1 MKWSIAFCLLL
12 SLQLYFSQEGSAQV
26 SNFHKQAK
34 KLKQQDSLEAFTFAY
49 LDYFL
54 EHPSVDQLSLFKDFH
69 SALWRVP
76 ATPAESLALTILYSN
91 AGYYCLKYSKI
102 TAAIE
107 AYENAWRYYQTYN
120 FKDYDI
126 VEYCLKPLGNAYTMV
141 GDYASAENIIKS
153 YLLKAGAQGNEGQ
166 QVSALI
172 NLSIVYYSTGRFN
185 AAIDVLTQA
194 LTFGV
199 SENKGNIY
207 ANLAR
212 NYLQLKDYENAIRVA
227 THIIHIKDASNRQLI
242 NANATLAMVY
252 WQKSDTTSAIQ
263 YAEQAKIL
271 TNSDPDIEPRSWA
284 KVHVQYAQLL
294 GTTGKRDDALNIFRK
309 TLVRLIPG
317 YNSYEQLPADS
328 LLFPENTLKEIFDG
342 MATVYAEGGRLK
354 QALTCYSK
362 SFVVERLLKNTYN
375 YDEAKYVQQIENRD
389 RVEKVIAINIELY
402 HNEHNVEYLY
412 HAFELAENT
421 KSIALKDQYFNSNA
435 WKELSNDSLY
445 NKRKALL
452 KHMSALETSLVIEQ
466 NKGAT
471 ANMVSIKRLIDE
483 KNTTMLAIK
492 ALERTMQWYGSDQIN
507 IEELQAIIKAD
518 QLNLVEYFFGADA
531 CYAFTLNGQTI
542 QVNSIENIDSVKKT
556 VTQFTQLFTDEV
568 KINAAPEIYAG
579 LAKRV
584 YDMLI
589 PKHLE
594 GTLLI
599 VPDGLL
605 NFVPFEA
612 LLTDTT
618 SSLNYQNWPWLIKTN
633 PIFYQYSASLYTHN
647 EPSAFSDSDKVLGF
661 FPQFENTDRFLKYS
675 KNEEESIQQ
684 YFKGQFLDNEQATKQ
699 AFVRQAN
706 RFPIVHLSTHA
717 QAGSLHE
724 PPSITFIDS
733 VLYLPEI
740 HGLELHTDL
749 LVLGAC
755 ETGIGKLYKG
765 ESPLS
770 LAGGF
775 SYVGVKNVMFSL
787 WKVND
792 YATAK
797 LMANF
802 YKHLDNKPQPYRA
815 LHKAKL
821 DYLQD
826 QEVSV
831 DKKSPYYWASFVY
844 YGHIKGKENTN
855 WPAILFYVLGAML
868 LLAVTAGGIYW
879 YMRTKKSKTSFS

>member
-1 MKWSIAFCLLL
+1 MKWRIAFFLLIL
-12 SLQLYFSQEGSAQV
+12 LPLCFLQEGFSQI

-34 KLKQQDSLEAFTFAY
+34 KLQQKDSLEAFTYAY

-54 EHPSVDQLSLFKDFH
+54 EHPSVDRLSLFKDFR
-69 SALWRVP
+69 SEQWRVP
-76 ATPAESLALTILYSN
+76 TTPSENLALTILYSN
-91 AGYYCLKYSKI
+91 AGYYFLKFSKI

-107 AYENAWRYYQTYN
+107 AYENAWRYYQAYN
-120 FKDYDI
+120 FKAYDI
-126 VEYCLKPLGNAYTMV
+126 IEYCLKPLGNAYTMV

-153 YLLKAGAQGNEGQ
+153 YLLKAGAQGNEEQ
-166 QVSALI
+166 QVSALV
-172 NLSIVYYSTGRFN
+172 NLSIVYYSTGQFD
-185 AAIDVLTQA
+185 AAIHVLTQA

-199 SENKGNIY
+199 SEHKGNIY
-207 ANLAR
+207 TNLAR
-212 NYLQLKDYENAIRVA
+212 NYLQLKDYENAIKVA
-227 THIIHIKDASNRQLI
+227 THIIQIKGASNSQLI
-242 NANATLAMVY
+242 NANSTLAMVY
-252 WQKSDTTSAIQ
+252 WQKSDTSSAIQ

-271 TNSDPDIEPRSWA
+271 TNNDPNIEPRSWA
-284 KVHVQYAQLL
+284 KINAQYAQLL
-294 GTTGKRDDALNIFRK
+294 GVTGQRDEALNIFK
-309 TLVRLIPG
+309 NTLVRLIPRF
-317 YNSYEQLPADS
+317 NSYKQLPADS

-342 MATVYAEGGRLK
+342 MAALYAKDGRLK
-354 QALTCYSK
+354 QALRCYDK
-362 SFVVERLLKNTYN
+362 SFVVEGLLKLTYN

-389 RVEKVIAINIELY
+389 RVEKAIAINIVLY
-402 HNEHNVEYLY
+402 QKEKNDGYLY
-412 HAFELAENT
+412 QAFALAENT
-421 KSIALKDQYFNSNA
+421 KSIALKDQYFNNNA
-435 WKELSNDSLY
+435 WKKLSNDSLY
-445 NKRKALL
+445 NKRKTLL
-452 KHMSALETSLVIEQ
+452 KHMAALETSLVIEQ

-471 ANMVSIKRLIDE
+471 ANMVSIKSLIDE
-483 KNTTMLAIK
+483 KNTTMLSIK
-492 ALERTMQWYGSDQIN
+492 ALERTMHWEGANQIN
-507 IEELQAIIKAD
+507 IDELQAKIQAD
-518 QLNLVEYFFGADA
+518 QLNLIEYFFGANA
-531 CYAFTLNGQTI
+531 CYVFTLNGQNI
-542 QVNSIENIDSVKKT
+542 EVNRIDNMDGVRKT

-579 LAKRV
+579 LAKRL
-584 YDMLI
+584 YDMLL
-589 PKHLE
+589 PKDLE

-618 SSLNYQNWPWLIKTN
+618 SSLNYQNWPWLIKN
-633 PIFYQYSASLYTHN
+633 NAVLYQYSASLYIRK
-647 EPSAFSDSDKVLGF
+647 EASIFSDAEKVLGF
-661 FPQFENTDRFLKYS
+661 FPQFEGTDRFLNYS

-684 YFKGQFLDNEQATKQ
+684 YFKGQFLDNAQATKQ
-699 AFVRQAN
+699 AFIRQAN
-706 RFPIVHLSTHA
+706 KFPIVHLSTHA

-775 SYVGVKNVMFSL
+775 SYVGVQNVMFSL

-797 LMANF
+797 LMAYF
-802 YKHLDNKPQPYRA
+802 YRHLDNKPQPYRA
-815 LHKAKL
+815 LHQAKL
-821 DYLQD
+821 DYLLD
-826 QEVSV
+826 TEVSV

-844 YGHIKGKENTN
+844 YGHVKTKESTG
-855 WPAILFYVLGAML
+855 WPTIWLYVLGSIL
-868 LLAVTAGGIYW
+868 LLVVTAGGVYW
-879 YMRTKKSKTSFS
+879 YLGTKKSKTSFS